1 MLLGKNWWVGHSLR
15 VHGTRPS
22 GVAKEMS
29 REVKKV
35 QLPRTCDFEICIFLK
50 FLISEGED
58 KVYGENIKTGKR
70 KLRKTLD
77 DA

>member
-1 MLLGKNWWVGHSLR
+1 MG
-15 VHGTRPS
+15 RPQFE
-22 GVAKEMS
+22 GARHKAQWRGQKEMP

-35 QLPRTCDFEICIFLK
+35 QLPRTWDFEICIFLK
-50 FLISEGED
+50 LLISKGED
-58 KVYGENIKTGKR
+58 KVYEENIKTGKR

>member
-1 MLLGKNWWVGHSLR
+1 MR
-15 VHGTRPS
+15 RPQFE
-22 GVAKEMS
+22 GARHKAQWRGQKEMP

-35 QLPRTCDFEICIFLK
+35 QLPRTWDFEICIFLK
-50 FLISEGED
+50 LLISKGED
-58 KVYGENIKTGKR
+58 KVYEENIKTGKR